1 MKALLICPSKR
12 PAIPHLSESGPL
24 ATIPILGE
32 SLIGHWIEHLV
43 SLGATQIRVV
53 TVDEK
58 EHVAASVGN
67 GARWGVSISIASSSG
82 QPTRMEAAKEFRP
95 KDESDWLPEPHDV
108 VVMSHLPGFSELPLF
123 ESYATWYVAL
133 SAWMPR
139 ALTPT
144 RVRVVEKQ
152 PGIWVGSRARVSQKA
167 KLVSP
172 CWVGDQVAVGPGAV
186 IGPGSILEDRSVVG
200 AKATVRESWIGPDT
214 CVGPMTSVASSLA
227 WGSRLIDWRN
237 DSSLQV
243 PDPFLLGSLVAP
255 AFAAT
260 KDRFGRP
267 LGAPEPSRAQNPLIA
282 AMHTPL
288 AQSSNL
294 KPSG

>member
-12 PAIPHLSESGPL
+12 PAIPHLSVSGPL

-32 SLIGHWIEHLV
+32 SLVGHWIEHLV
-43 SLGATQIRVV
+43 SLGAKQIRVV
-53 TVDEK
+53 TVDEQ
-58 EHVAASVGN
+58 EHVALSVGN
-67 GARWGVSISIASSSG
+67 GARWGVSISFTSSSG
-82 QPTRMEAAKEFRP
+82 QPSREEAVREFRP
-95 KDESDWLPEPHDV
+95 RDETDWLPEPNDV

-123 ESYATWYVAL
+123 ESYASWYVAL
-133 SAWMPR
+133 TAWMPR

-144 RVRVVEKQ
+144 RVRVVEKL

-167 KLVSP
+167 KLISP

-200 AKATVRESWIGPDT
+200 AKASVRESWIGPDT
-214 CVGPMTSVASSLA
+214 CVGPMTSVAGSLA

-243 PDPFLLGSLVAP
+243 PDPFLLGSLVSP
-255 AFAAT
+255 PFGAT
-260 KDRFGRP
+260 TDRFGRS
-267 LGAPEPSRAQNPLIA
+267 LGTAEPSRAQHPLIA
-282 AMHTPL
+282 AMRTPL